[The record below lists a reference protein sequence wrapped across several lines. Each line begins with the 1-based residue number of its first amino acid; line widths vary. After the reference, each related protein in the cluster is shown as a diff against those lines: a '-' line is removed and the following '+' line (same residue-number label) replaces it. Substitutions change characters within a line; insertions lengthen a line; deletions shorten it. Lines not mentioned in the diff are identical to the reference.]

1 MSISHGW
8 RRALP
13 LALLWLLATSVGAEE
28 LRVIPLKHR
37 TAAEIMP
44 LIRPLLGPDDA
55 LSGTDY
61 RLIVRTSDKNLREI
75 ERVLAQLD
83 VAQRNLILTVKH
95 VLARDATATLARL
108 SGEKQIGNH
117 GRLVVAPDAPRDG
130 RGATVEQDGL
140 RLSARRDTV
149 TRADERT
156 QVVRVLDGK
165 PAYIRVGQSV
175 PHITKILSSRKD
187 QVTLTQGVE
196 YQNVTSGFQVLP
208 RVRGEQ
214 VLLEI
219 APRLASLQ
227 DPATGLVN
235 FQELATTVTL
245 KFGDWIDLG
254 AVLGT
259 HDAVSN
265 AILESG
271 TDTATGRWT
280 ILVRVE
286 DATTGAGRGT
296 PAPDAPAWR
305 R

>member
-1 MSISHGW
+1 MSISHSG

-13 LALLWLLATSVGAEE
+13 VALLWLLAASVGAEE
-28 LRVIPLKHR
+28 LHVIPLKHR

-44 LIRPLLGPDDA
+44 LIRPLLGPSDA

-83 VAQRNLILTVKH
+83 VAQRDLILTVKH
-95 VLARDATATLARL
+95 VLARDAAATLAQL

-117 GRLVVAPDAPRDG
+117 GRLVVAPDAPHDG
-130 RGATVEQDGL
+130 RGATVEHDGL
-140 RLSARRDTV
+140 RLSAHRDTV
-149 TRADERT
+149 THADERT

-175 PHITKILSSRKD
+175 PHIQKILSHRKD
-187 QVTLTQGVE
+187 QATIAPGVE

-219 APRLASLQ
+219 TPRLASLQ
-227 DPATGLVN
+227 DPATGLAN

-245 KFGDWIDLG
+245 KLGDWIDLG
-254 AVLGT
+254 AILST
-259 HDAVSN
+259 HDTVSN
-265 AILESG
+265 AIPESG
-271 TDTATGRWT
+271 ADSAADRWT

-286 DATTGAGRGT
+286 DATAGAGRGT

-305 R
+305 H